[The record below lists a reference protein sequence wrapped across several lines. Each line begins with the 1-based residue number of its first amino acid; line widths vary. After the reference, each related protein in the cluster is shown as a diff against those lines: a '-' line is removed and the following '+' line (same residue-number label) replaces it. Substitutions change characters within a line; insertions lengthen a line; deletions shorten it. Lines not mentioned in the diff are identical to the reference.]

1 MCIYIFFIKFN
12 FSFYYFARP
21 HKLQSFNFNRAEIK
35 AVCLSVCLT
44 EAFKLSVAKPS
55 TSNSDSIGR
64 NISLKQPKA
73 YSLGQNFK
81 VW

>member
-1 MCIYIFFIKFN
+1 MCVYIFFIKF
-12 FSFYYFARP
+12 
-21 HKLQSFNFNRAEIK
+21 KLQSFNFNRAEIK

-64 NISLKQPKA
+64 NISLK
-73 YSLGQNFK
+73 
-81 VW
+81 